1 MIISSRENAQIKQA
15 KKLISDAS
23 ERRSTGS
30 FFLEGARLC
39 QDAVESGL
47 QVETCFYTAFAKEKY
62 ELQLTIVLSTA
73 NHAFEITDD
82 VAKTLSDTKSPQ
94 GIFCVCK
101 HIPVATSDDALQL
114 NKRYLAL
121 EDIQDPGNLGTII
134 RTAEALGVS
143 ALILSS
149 GCCDPE
155 NTKVIRAS
163 MGGVFR
169 LPIIRIDTFE
179 DVLLKWNEQGFK
191 TYACVPDSK
200 AVPITS
206 LSFADGS
213 ICLIGNEA
221 NGLKE
226 KTITSCS
233 TAITIPMKG
242 RAESLNAAVAACI
255 TMWKL
260 MS

>member
-23 ERRSTGS
+23 ERRSTGF

-39 QDAVESGL
+39 QDAVSSGVR
-47 QVETCFYTAFAKEKY
+47 VETCFYTAFAKTKY
-62 ELQLTIVLSTA
+62 ELQLTAVLSVA
-73 NHAFEITDD
+73 NHAFEITDEI
-82 VAKTLSDTKSPQ
+82 AKSLSDTKSPQ
-94 GIFCVCK
+94 GIFCICK
-101 HIPVATSDDALQL
+101 HIEAQNGADTLQPS
-114 NKRYLAL
+114 NRYLAL

-155 NTKVIRAS
+155 NAKVIRAS

-179 DVLLKWNEQGFK
+179 EVLPKWNEQGFK
-191 TYACVPDSK
+191 TYACVPNPE

-206 LSFADGS
+206 LSFADGA
-213 ICLIGNEA
+213 ICLVGNEA
-221 NGLKE
+221 NGLRE
-226 KTITSCS
+226 KTITACGM
-233 TAITIPMKG
+233 AITIPMKG
-242 RAESLNAAVAACI
+242 RAESLNAAVAACL
-255 TMWKL
+255 TMWEL
-260 MS
+260 MG